1 MSEVAVIGDYD
12 IRDKKLADAGTGTS
26 VASTDAV
33 VLKDTNGNYVEIDRD
48 SFTDAIRSALGPILT
63 NMTQK
68 TAASGGVVVNDSNDV
83 GTMNL
88 SNLASVLSGIS
99 PLNLI
104 GSLTHYN
111 GIYVANRNLNNATM
125 TGAWYCNG
133 WDGNWSNI
141 PEQATAVMIV
151 FVTENNYIGQL
162 FIGNNVYARRYNG
175 SWGSWMKLN
184 N

>member
-1 MSEVAVIGDYD
+1 MSEIAVIGDYD
-12 IRDKKLADAGTGTS
+12 VRDKKLADAGTGTS

-88 SNLASVLSGIS
+88 SNLASVLGV
-99 PLNLI
+99 
-104 GSLTHYN
+104 GSLATHN
-111 GIYVANRNLNNATM
+111 GIHRGRNLNNITT
-125 TGAWYCNG
+125 TGIWFTNT
-133 WDGNWSNI
+133 WDGTWSNA
-141 PEQATAVMIV
+141 PEQALCTTLVLSYN
-151 FVTENNYIGQL
+151 EYIAQL
-162 FIGNNVYARRYNG
+162 FLGNNIFFRRKIPDG
-175 SWGSWMKLN
+175 WTSWVKLN
-184 N
+184 S